1 MQCFKNGY
9 FIAFFRKIS
18 RAGKPGGTGADNGN
32 TVSVRG
38 SDFGSNVAVR
48 VMPIGNKA
56 FKSAYADGLAFD
68 SANTFGFALGLLRTY
83 SAADCGKRR
92 GLVNYLIRAL
102 KISVFYL
109 CDKFGNMN
117 IYGTARNTGHIFAT
131 EAAKRFVNCRLCR
144 ITRGDFIEIVRA
156 NRGFLRR
163 HRFFF
168 QTHIRHNYLTSLRNR
183 LHVSS

>member
-1 MQCFKNGY
+1 
-9 FIAFFRKIS
+9 
-18 RAGKPGGTGADNGN
+18 
-32 TVSVRG
+32 
-38 SDFGSNVAVR
+38 
-48 VMPIGNKA
+48 MPIGNKA

-117 IYGTARNTGHIFAT
+117 IYGTARNTGHIFAAET
-131 EAAKRFVNCRLCR
+131 AKRFVNCRLCR

-156 NRGFLRR
+156 N
-163 HRFFF
+163 
-168 QTHIRHNYLTSLRNR
+168 
-183 LHVSS
+183 